1 MKVVDQVSTRI
12 LRETLAEF
20 GRRDDCEVYYE
31 DSDDV
36 KELTARVGTE
46 CVPMIFTND
55 QPTQEALE
63 RQIRREFRR
72 ALDNRPVRR
81 FKRRK

>member
-1 MKVVDQVSTRI
+1 MVDQVSTRI

-46 CVPMIFTND
+46 LVPMVFTND

>member
-1 MKVVDQVSTRI
+1 VKVVDQVSTRI
-12 LRETLAEF
+12 LKECLRER

-46 CVPMIFTND
+46 LVPMVFTND

-81 FKRRK
+81 FKTRK